1 MCLRQTIAI
10 LRRRTETAGE
20 FELLQLKLSL
30 QVASLGLPLKSALPV
45 AAELGASAVEI
56 DVRQELP
63 LPVSRTAVRQLLK
76 WLDDYRLRIAC
87 LTFQTRHGLGDAIN
101 LERRVEAIKENLRL
115 AYQVGCSSL
124 VCDLG
129 EIPGP
134 EHLER
139 RSMWLE
145 VVNDLG
151 RFAHKEGAF
160 LTARTGLAS
169 PSDLAELLR
178 DANPGSLM
186 VDLDPGNLI
195 LHGHAW
201 DTAVQQLA
209 AYTVH
214 LHARDAVRDFS
225 ARRAIEVEVGRG
237 SVDWA
242 AVLAGLEQHGFNGYT
257 TIGRMD
263 SSNPKLEYQQ
273 AAEYLQN
280 LF

>member
-1 MCLRQTIAI
+1 M
-10 LRRRTETAGE
+10 
-20 FELLQLKLSL
+20 LQLKLSVQL
-30 QVASLGLPLKSALPV
+30 ACLGLPLKSALPL
-45 AAELGASAVEI
+45 AAELGANAVEI
-56 DVRQELP
+56 DVRKELP

-87 LTFQTRHGLGDAIN
+87 LTFQTRHGLGDPMY
-101 LERRVEAIKENLRL
+101 LERRIEAIKENLRL
-115 AYQVGCSSL
+115 AYQLGCSAL

-129 EIPGP
+129 EIPKP
-134 EHLER
+134 DEVER
-139 RSMWLE
+139 RSVWLDVINE
-145 VVNDLG
+145 LG
-151 RFAHKEGAF
+151 RFAQKEGAF
-160 LTARTGLAS
+160 LTARTGAAES
-169 PSDLAELLR
+169 RELAELLR
-178 DANPGSLM
+178 DAHPGSLM

-195 LHGHAW
+195 LHGHPW
-201 DTAVQQLA
+201 DTAAQDLG
-209 AYTVH
+209 AYTIH

-257 TIGRMD
+257 TIGRMEAL
-263 SSNPKLEYQQ
+263 NPKLEYQQ

>member
-1 MCLRQTIAI
+1 MCLHQTIAI
-10 LRRRTETAGE
+10 LRCEPTLSGDRK
-20 FELLQLKLSL
+20 LLHLKLSVQL
-30 QVASLGLPLKSALPV
+30 STLGLPLKSALPV

-56 DVRQELP
+56 DARQELP

-76 WLDDYRLRIAC
+76 WLDDYRLRISC
-87 LTFQTRHGLGDAIN
+87 LTFQIRHGLGDSAN

-115 AYQVGCSSL
+115 AYQLGCSSL
-124 VCDLG
+124 VCDVG
-129 EIPGP
+129 EIPPP
-134 EHLER
+134 EQAEN
-139 RSMWLE
+139 RSVWLE
-145 VVNDLG
+145 VANELG

-160 LTARTGLAS
+160 LTARTGVSA
-169 PSDLAELLR
+169 PKVLAEFLR
-178 DANPGSLM
+178 EANPGSLM

-201 DTAVQQLA
+201 DTATTELGA
-209 AYTVH
+209 FIAH

-225 ARRAIEVEVGRG
+225 ARRAVEVEVGRG

-242 AVLAGLEQHGFNGYT
+242 AILAGLEQHGFNGYT
-257 TIGRMD
+257 TIGRVGA
-263 SSNPKLEYQQ
+263 SNPKLEYQQ